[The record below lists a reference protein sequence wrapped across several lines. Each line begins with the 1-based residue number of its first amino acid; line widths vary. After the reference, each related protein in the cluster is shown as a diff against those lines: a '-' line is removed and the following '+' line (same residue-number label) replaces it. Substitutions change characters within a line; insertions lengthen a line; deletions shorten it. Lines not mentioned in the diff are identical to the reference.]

1 MKMFKLSIATAAL
14 ALCMGASSA
23 MAVTITPANTAFSAK
38 GVSVVKPGVLIPAVT
53 CDVEFIGTT
62 SVGGADKATITAV
75 NITGGSLC
83 SAASASG
90 LPWTLTASSLT
101 AGNVSGVKFVVA
113 GINCSSSPV
122 TVNGV
127 WSNAD
132 NKLTLNPNQPVGSC
146 TIQSL
151 YVNPNPAF
159 TLVP

>member
-1 MKMFKLSIATAAL
+1 MKMSKISVATAAL

-38 GVSVVKPGVLIPAVT
+38 GVSVVKPGILPAVT
-53 CDVEFIGTT
+53 CNVEFIGTT

-75 NITGGSLC
+75 NITGGGFC
-83 SAASASG
+83 GAASAAG

-101 AGNVSGVKFVVA
+101 AGSVSGVKFTVA
-113 GINCSSSPV
+113 GINCSSTPV

-127 WSNAD
+127 WSNSA

-151 YVNPNPAF
+151 YVNPTPAF

>member
-1 MKMFKLSIATAAL
+1 MKMSKLSVATAAL

-38 GVSVVKPGVLIPAVT
+38 GVSVVKPGFLSPVT
-53 CDVEFIGTT
+53 CNVEFIGTT

-75 NITGGSLC
+75 NITGGGFC
-83 SAASASG
+83 GAASAAG

-101 AGNVSGVKFVVA
+101 AGNVSGVKFTVA

-122 TVNGV
+122 TVTGG
-127 WSNAD
+127 WSNAT
-132 NKLTLNPNQPVGSC
+132 NTLTLTPNQPVGSC

-151 YVNPNPAF
+151 YVSPTPAF